1 MRTEV
6 SISIKNLEVTRGK
19 RQVLKNINL
28 EINKGSITGLLG
40 PSGCGKTTLMR
51 SIVGVQIIKSGEVLV
66 LDKDAGSKD
75 VRKEVG
81 YMSQDPALYSDI
93 SVQDNFDYFAK
104 VLQVEKSRIDEVL
117 ELTELNDLKK
127 SLVENLSGGERA
139 RVSLGVTILSKPQ
152 ILILDEPTVGVDPL
166 LRRKLWDVF
175 VHLAEDNHTLLIS
188 SHVMDEAENCEN
200 IILMRSGDIIYKGL
214 KISLAEKTGELG
226 VGNAFIKLLNKADSE

>member
-81 YMSQDPALYSDI
+81 YFEKLFEIETDFKKE
-93 SVQDNFDYFAK
+93 V
-104 VLQVEKSRIDEVL
+104 VLKETAEESKAEPHHKESTSFKA
-117 ELTELNDLKK
+117 TENNWD
-127 SLVENLSGGERA
+127 V
-139 RVSLGVTILSKPQ
+139 
-152 ILILDEPTVGVDPL
+152 ILDNTGTCMHCGAPAIP
-166 LRRKLWDVF
+166 
-175 VHLAEDNHTLLIS
+175 
-188 SHVMDEAENCEN
+188 
-200 IILMRSGDIIYKGL
+200 GDYVCYQCNPG
-214 KISLAEKTGELG
+214 
-226 VGNAFIKLLNKADSE
+226 

>member
-127 SLVENLSGGERA
+127 S
-139 RVSLGVTILSKPQ
+139 I
-152 ILILDEPTVGVDPL
+152 
-166 LRRKLWDVF
+166 
-175 VHLAEDNHTLLIS
+175 
-188 SHVMDEAENCEN
+188 
-200 IILMRSGDIIYKGL
+200 
-214 KISLAEKTGELG
+214 
-226 VGNAFIKLLNKADSE
+226 